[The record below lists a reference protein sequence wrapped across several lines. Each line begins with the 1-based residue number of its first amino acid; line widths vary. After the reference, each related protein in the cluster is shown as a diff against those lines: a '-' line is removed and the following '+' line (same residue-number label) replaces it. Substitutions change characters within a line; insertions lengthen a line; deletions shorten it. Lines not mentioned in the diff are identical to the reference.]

1 MRFMARVSEK
11 TDIDELIEK
20 IKEYHPAVEDGLIRR
35 AYQMAQ
41 ACHLNQKR
49 RSGEPYITHPV
60 GVAHIIADM
69 RLDTASVISALL
81 HDIIEDSSVT
91 IEDVRE
97 EFGDQVATIVD
108 GVTRINRLSFR
119 SDEEE
124 QAENL
129 RKMLIA
135 MAKDIR
141 IILVKLADRLHNMRT
156 LYHLHEGKQ
165 IAKAKETLDV
175 YAPLAHRLG
184 MSQVK
189 CELENLAFTTIYPK
203 QYQELN
209 QLVYETAGEREE
221 FINRTIE
228 RIEEELKKVGIT
240 AEFSGRAKHL
250 YSIYQKMTKQGREFK
265 DIYDLVAVRVIV
277 DTVKDCYGALGIIHS
292 IWKPVPGRFKD
303 YIANPKFNMYQS
315 LHTTVIGFKG
325 RPVEIQLRTH
335 QMHRTSEY
343 GIAAHWRY
351 KEGGAGDDKFEE
363 KLAWLRQILEW
374 QQELSDPREFME
386 SLKLDLFEDEVFVFT
401 PKGKVISLPMGSTPI
416 DFAYE
421 IHTDVG
427 HGCVGARVNNRIV
440 PLEQHLRSGDIVEI
454 ITSKSAAGPS
464 RDWLSVVK
472 TARARSK
479 IKQWFSQEEKKL
491 SQNVGREML
500 QKALRKHGLSL
511 QTLSSEILGKV
522 TRSMHFDKV
531 DKLYQNIG
539 ANKISPHQV
548 CTRIIKEKNKL
559 AEVHVEEV
567 EEELVTEELVQPLAP
582 RSRFTKGV
590 RVKGLSELLVKLA
603 RCCNPVPGDDIIGY
617 VTRGQGVSVHR
628 TDCTN
633 LVSLSNDS
641 ERFIEVS
648 WNPAQPSSFQV
659 EIQVEALDRTKL
671 LRDITTVLGEYNV
684 NIVSANVALKEKEGI
699 AISRFVFEIGNLS
712 LLNDIISNIKRVDSV
727 FDAYRVT
734 PDRLYGKSA

>member
-20 IKEYHPAVEDGLIRR
+20 IKEYHPAVEDDMIRR

-41 ACHLNQKR
+41 TCHLNQKR
-49 RSGEPYITHPV
+49 RSGEPYITHPI

-91 IEDVRE
+91 IEDIRE
-97 EFGDQVATIVD
+97 EFGDQIATIVD

-156 LYHLHEGKQ
+156 LYHLHEEKR

-189 CELENLAFTTIYPK
+189 CELEDLAFTTIYPK

-228 RIEEELKKVGIT
+228 RIEEELTKVGIT
-240 AEFSGRAKHL
+240 AEFGGRAKHL

-325 RPVEIQLRTH
+325 RPVEIQIRTD
-335 QMHRTSEY
+335 QMHRTSEH

-351 KEGGAGDDKFEE
+351 KEGGAGDEKFEE

-427 HGCVGARVNNRIV
+427 HGCVGGRVNNRIV

-539 ANKISPHQV
+539 ANKISPQQV

-712 LLNDIISNIKRVDSV
+712 LLNDIVSNIKRVDSV

-734 PDRLYGKSA
+734 PDRLYDKSA

>member
-1 MRFMARVSEK
+1 MARVSEK

-20 IKEYHPAVEDGLIRR
+20 IKEYHPAVEDSLIRR

-49 RSGEPYITHPV
+49 RSGEPYIAHPI

-156 LYHLHEGKQ
+156 LYHLHEEKR

-189 CELENLAFTTIYPK
+189 CELEDLAFTTIYPK

-228 RIEEELKKVGIT
+228 RIGEELTKVGIT

-325 RPVEIQLRTH
+325 RPVEIQIRTH

-351 KEGGAGDDKFEE
+351 KEGGAGDEKFEE

-511 QTLSSEILGKV
+511 QTLSSEILEKV

-559 AEVHVEEV
+559 AEVPVEEV

>member
-1 MRFMARVSEK
+1 
-11 TDIDELIEK
+11 
-20 IKEYHPAVEDGLIRR
+20 
-35 AYQMAQ
+35 AY
-41 ACHLNQKR
+41 
-49 RSGEPYITHPV
+49 
-60 GVAHIIADM
+60 IIADM

-97 EFGDQVATIVD
+97 EFGDQIATIVD

-156 LYHLHEGKQ
+156 LYHLHEEKR
-165 IAKAKETLDV
+165 ITKAKETLDV

-189 CELENLAFTTIYPK
+189 CELEDLAFTTIYPK

-228 RIEEELKKVGIT
+228 RIEEELTKVGIT
-240 AEFSGRAKHL
+240 AEFGGRAKHL

-325 RPVEIQLRTH
+325 RPLEIQIRTH

-351 KEGGAGDDKFEE
+351 KEGGTGDEKFEE

-464 RDWLSVVK
+464 RDWLSLVK

-479 IKQWFSQEEKKL
+479 IKQ
-491 SQNVGREML
+491 
-500 QKALRKHGLSL
+500 
-511 QTLSSEILGKV
+511 
-522 TRSMHFDKV
+522 
-531 DKLYQNIG
+531 
-539 ANKISPHQV
+539 
-548 CTRIIKEKNKL
+548 
-559 AEVHVEEV
+559 
-567 EEELVTEELVQPLAP
+567 
-582 RSRFTKGV
+582 
-590 RVKGLSELLVKLA
+590 
-603 RCCNPVPGDDIIGY
+603 
-617 VTRGQGVSVHR
+617 
-628 TDCTN
+628 
-633 LVSLSNDS
+633 
-641 ERFIEVS
+641 
-648 WNPAQPSSFQV
+648 
-659 EIQVEALDRTKL
+659 
-671 LRDITTVLGEYNV
+671 
-684 NIVSANVALKEKEGI
+684 
-699 AISRFVFEIGNLS
+699 
-712 LLNDIISNIKRVDSV
+712 
-727 FDAYRVT
+727 
-734 PDRLYGKSA
+734 

>member
-1 MRFMARVSEK
+1 MARVSEK

-20 IKEYHPAVEDGLIRR
+20 IKEYHPAVEDSLIKK

-49 RSGEPYITHPV
+49 RSGEPYIAHPI
-60 GVAHIIADM
+60 GVAYIIADM

-97 EFGDQVATIVD
+97 EFGDQIATIVD

-156 LYHLHEGKQ
+156 LYHLHEEKR
-165 IAKAKETLDV
+165 ITKAKETLDV

-189 CELENLAFTTIYPK
+189 CELEDLAFTTIYPK

-228 RIEEELKKVGIT
+228 RIEEELTKVGIT
-240 AEFSGRAKHL
+240 AEFGGRAKHL

-325 RPVEIQLRTH
+325 RPLEIQIRSH

-351 KEGGAGDDKFEE
+351 KEGGTGDEKFEE

-464 RDWLSVVK
+464 RDWLSLVK

-511 QTLSSEILGKV
+511 QTLSSEILEKV
-522 TRSMHFDKV
+522 TRSMHFGRV

-559 AEVHVEEV
+559 AETYVEEI

-590 RVKGLSELLVKLA
+590 RVKGLSELLAKLA
-603 RCCNPVPGDDIIGY
+603 RCCNPVPGDDIVGY

>member
-1 MRFMARVSEK
+1 MARVSEK

-20 IKEYHPAVEDGLIRR
+20 IKEYHPAVEDSLIRR

-49 RSGEPYITHPV
+49 RSGEPYIAHPI

-156 LYHLHEGKQ
+156 LYHLHEEKQ

-189 CELENLAFTTIYPK
+189 CELEDLAFTTIYPK

-228 RIEEELKKVGIT
+228 RIEEELTKVGIT

-325 RPVEIQLRTH
+325 RPVEIQIRTH

-351 KEGGAGDDKFEE
+351 KEGGAGDEKFEE

-511 QTLSSEILGKV
+511 QTLSSEILEKV

-559 AEVHVEEV
+559 AEVPVEEV
-567 EEELVTEELVQPLAP
+567 EEELVTEELVQPAVP

-734 PDRLYGKSA
+734 PDRLYRKSA